1 MQTVIAFLAGVI
13 LGGLLVRWFMI
24 LSERR
29 VIRPHLLDEQYAAA
43 KRAVQR
49 HLRSHGTLNI
59 AELERML
66 EVSGT
71 TALRYLD
78 QMVHDG
84 LLKLQKNHTTKGSFY
99 TRP

>member
-1 MQTVIAFLAGVI
+1 MQTVIALLVGML

-29 VIRPHLLDEQYAAA
+29 VIRPHHFDEHYAAA
-43 KRAVQR
+43 KRAVHR
-49 HLRSHGTLNI
+49 HLRAHGTLNH
-59 AELERML
+59 AELVRML
-66 EVSGT
+66 EIPDM

-78 QMVHDG
+78 QMVRDG
-84 LLKLQKNHTTKGSFY
+84 HLKLQENHRTEGSFY